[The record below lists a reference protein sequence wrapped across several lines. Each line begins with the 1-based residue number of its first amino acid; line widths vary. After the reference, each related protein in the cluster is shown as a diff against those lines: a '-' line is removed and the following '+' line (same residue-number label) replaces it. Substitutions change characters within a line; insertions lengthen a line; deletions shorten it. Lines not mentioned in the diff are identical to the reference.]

1 MNMACRTWL
10 PSGALGGG
18 AVDRLLAGTSE
29 QWSDHWFARRLMRRV
44 GESASLDCAELGRM
58 RDLQLRY
65 VEAGLGLALEDDAG
79 IVIARMMLGEPA
91 SSDAATEADEALIE
105 RLATACIDDLGTR
118 LAHAFGLGRAPAW
131 RRGGIEAL
139 PFTEACVFALG
150 PTENAP
156 TIRVLIGHELAAG
169 IVRSSAKPG
178 RKPAPLRPLAEA
190 LARQDVGV
198 SAVVGRCELSLGE
211 FAGLAPGDVLVLD
224 AATAGT
230 LPLAINGVARPGRC
244 AIEQENGQ
252 LRLKIMQP
260 LTGTPRD

>member
-18 AVDRLLAGTSE
+18 AVERVLTETSA

-44 GESASLDCAELGRM
+44 GESASLDRGELGRM

-65 VEAGLGLALEDDAG
+65 VESGLALALEDDAR
-79 IVIARMMLGEPA
+79 IVIARMMLDEPA
-91 SSDAATEADEALIE
+91 DREARTEADEALVE
-105 RLATACIDDLGTR
+105 RLASACIDDLCAR

-131 RRGGIEAL
+131 RRGGMDTL
-139 PFTEACVFALG
+139 PFAEACVFALG
-150 PTENAP
+150 ASDNAP
-156 TIRVLIGHELAAG
+156 TIRVLVGHELAAA

-178 RKPAPLRPLAEA
+178 RKLAPLRPLAEA
-190 LARQDVGV
+190 LARQKVGV

-224 AATAGT
+224 AATGAT
-230 LPLAINGVARPGRC
+230 LPIAIDGVARSGRC
-244 AIEQENGQ
+244 AVDQQNGQ

-260 LTGTPRD
+260 L